1 MNNIV
6 LASASPRRKELLSQ
20 LCLSFDVIPAESDET
35 FYPSLSIEE
44 NIVRLALGKAKAL
57 EDSAQPD
64 KIIIGADTVVCL
76 DGKVLGKPA
85 SEDEAFSM
93 LKALSGRT
101 HRVYT
106 GFALIRK
113 RDGKQ
118 ITGYEKTE
126 VSFYHISDDDINA
139 YIKTAEPH
147 DKAGAYGIQGMGAVF
162 VKGISG
168 DYSNV
173 VGLPLSRIAKALG
186 EFGVRVFK

>member
-101 HRVYT
+101 HHVYT

-139 YIKTAEPH
+139 YIKTTEPH